1 MKPEKAF
8 RIRLVKILEIL
19 RQETDE
25 DNPMP
30 TNTLIK
36 KLAEQGIECDR
47 RTLYRD
53 IQVLNEYGYEVLCKR
68 AISNEYYVVDRSFD
82 IPELRILLD
91 AVQAASF
98 ITPKKTE
105 VLIDKIADLAGS
117 HRAEVLKK
125 NIMRFNITKHT
136 NEAIYYNVNEIER
149 AIMEGKKVSF
159 YYFDYNAHGERVYR
173 KNKKRY
179 IINPYATIFSN
190 DNYYLVGYSDKY
202 KNVAH
207 YRIDRMEAVEV
218 EVEDITP
225 VPAIEGFDITEH
237 KKQVFGMFVGEEE
250 RVSIRIDNSL
260 IDAVMDKFGEDV
272 VLTVRGDGTAQLEI
286 SVQISPAF
294 LAWCCAFGDKLKV
307 VYPKTVITSVKK
319 YIANL
324 AKIYDIAG
332 NTEKL
337 EKDIQGESHE

>member
-36 KLAEQGIECDR
+36 KLAGMGIECDR

-53 IQVLNEYGYEVLCKR
+53 IQVLNEHGYEVLHTR
-68 AISNEYYVVDRSFD
+68 GISNEYYVVDRSFD

-105 VLIDKIADLAGS
+105 VLVDKIADLAGS

-149 AIMEGKKVSF
+149 AIMEWKKVSF
-159 YYFDYNAHGERVYR
+159 FYFDYNAKGDRVFR
-173 KNKKRY
+173 KDKKRY
-179 IINPYATIFSN
+179 VVNPYATVFSN
-190 DNYYLVGYSDKY
+190 DNYYLVCYSDKY
-202 KNVAH
+202 KNVVH
-207 YRIDRMEAVEV
+207 YRIDRMDSVAVET
-218 EVEDITP
+218 EDITP
-225 VPAIEGFDITEH
+225 VPAIENFDITEH
-237 KKQVFGMFVGEEE
+237 KKQVFGMYVGAEE
-250 RVSIRIDNSL
+250 RVSIQIDNSL

-272 VLTVRGDGTAQLEI
+272 PLIDRGDGTAQLDI
-286 SVQISPAF
+286 SVQVSPAF
-294 LAWCCAFGDKLKV
+294 LAWCCSFGDKLRV
-307 VYPKTVITSVKK
+307 VYPNKVVGHVKN
-319 YIANL
+319 YIVSLYKNYEA
-324 AKIYDIAG
+324 
-332 NTEKL
+332 
-337 EKDIQGESHE
+337 

>member
-25 DNPMP
+25 DHPMG
-30 TNTLIK
+30 TQTLIK
-36 KLAEQGIECDR
+36 KLADMGIECDR

-53 IQVLNEYGYEVLCKR
+53 IQVLNEYGYEVLHTR
-68 AISNEYYVVDRSFD
+68 GISNEYYVVDRSFD
-82 IPELRILLD
+82 VPELRILMD

-105 VLIDKIADLAGS
+105 VLVDKIADLAGS
-117 HRAEVLKK
+117 HRAELLKK

-136 NEAIYYNVNEIER
+136 NEAIYYNVNEIES

-159 YYFDYNAHGERVYR
+159 FYFDYNAHGERVFR
-173 KNKKRY
+173 KDKKRY
-179 IINPYATIFSN
+179 VINPYATIFSN

-218 EVEDITP
+218 ETEDIMP
-225 VPAIEGFDITEH
+225 VLAIEGFDITEH

-250 RVSIRIDNSL
+250 RVSIQIDNSL
-260 IDAVMDKFGEDV
+260 IDAVMDKFGENISLMD
-272 VLTVRGDGTAQLEI
+272 RGDGTARLEI

-307 VYPKTVITSVKK
+307 VFPSSLVEQIKV
-319 YIANL
+319 YIERLANL
-324 AKIYDIAG
+324 YTKGA
-332 NTEKL
+332 
-337 EKDIQGESHE
+337 

>member
-25 DNPMP
+25 DHPMG
-30 TNTLIK
+30 TQTLIK

-53 IQVLNEYGYEVLCKR
+53 IQVLNDYGYEVLC
-68 AISNEYYVVDRSFD
+68 VDRSFD

-105 VLIDKIADLAGS
+105 VLVDKIADLAGS

-136 NEAIYYNVNEIER
+136 NEAIYYNVNEIES

-159 YYFDYNAHGERVYR
+159 FYFDYNAHGERVFR
-173 KNKKRY
+173 KDKKRY
-179 IINPYATIFSN
+179 VINPYATIFSN

-218 EVEDITP
+218 ETEDIMP
-225 VPAIEGFDITEH
+225 VLAIEGFDITEH

-250 RVSIRIDNSL
+250 RVSIQIDNSL
-260 IDAVMDKFGEDV
+260 IDAVMDKFGENISLMD
-272 VLTVRGDGTAQLEI
+272 RGDGTARLEI

-294 LAWCCAFGDKLKV
+294 LAWCCAFGDMLKV
-307 VYPKTVITSVKK
+307 VFPSSLVEQIKV
-319 YIANL
+319 YIERLANL
-324 AKIYDIAG
+324 YTKGA
-332 NTEKL
+332 
-337 EKDIQGESHE
+337 

>member
-1 MKPEKAF
+1 MC
-8 RIRLVKILEIL
+8 
-19 RQETDE
+19 T
-25 DNPMP
+25 
-30 TNTLIK
+30 
-36 KLAEQGIECDR
+36 
-47 RTLYRD
+47 
-53 IQVLNEYGYEVLCKR
+53 R

-105 VLIDKIADLAGS
+105 VLVDKIADLAGS

-136 NEAIYYNVNEIER
+136 NEAIYYNVNEIES

-159 YYFDYNAHGERVYR
+159 FYFDYNAHGERVFR
-173 KNKKRY
+173 KDKKRY
-179 IINPYATIFSN
+179 VINPYATIFSN

-218 EVEDITP
+218 ESEDITP

-250 RVSIRIDNSL
+250 RVSIQIDNSL
-260 IDAVMDKFGEDV
+260 IDAVMDKFGENV
-272 VLTVRGDGTAQLEI
+272 SLTDRGDGTAQLEI

-307 VYPKTVITSVKK
+307 VFPSSLVEQIKV
-319 YIANL
+319 YIERLANL
-324 AKIYDIAG
+324 YTKGA
-332 NTEKL
+332 
-337 EKDIQGESHE
+337 